1 MFLWEDI
8 MDLTTDFQELVSQ
21 NLDYEFL
28 RNKTL
33 LITGATGMLGRYL
46 TEYFIYL
53 NAEKNLNLM
62 SVHPV
67 LQKPG
72 LIDYP

>member
-1 MFLWEDI
+1 

-53 NAEKNLNLM
+53 KR
-62 SVHPV
+62 
-67 LQKPG
+67 K
-72 LIDYP
+72 I

>member
-1 MFLWEDI
+1 

-33 LITGATGMLGRYL
+33 LITGATGMLWPVFNRILYL
-46 TEYFIYL
+46 FKCR
-53 NAEKNLNLM
+53 EKNLNLRI
-62 SVHPV
+62 
-67 LQKPG
+67 L
-72 LIDYP
+72 LIVRNLKKLNYCLVIN

>member
-1 MFLWEDI
+1 

-33 LITGATGMLGRYL
+33 LITGATGMLWPVFNRILYL
-46 TEYFIYL
+46 FKCR
-53 NAEKNLNLM
+53 EK
-62 SVHPV
+62 
-67 LQKPG
+67 
-72 LIDYP
+72 I

>member
-1 MFLWEDI
+1 

-33 LITGATGMLGRYL
+33 LITGATGMLGRLFNRIFYL
-46 TEYFIYL
+46 FKCR
-53 NAEKNLNLM
+53 EK
-62 SVHPV
+62 S
-67 LQKPG
+67 KFK
-72 LIDYP
+72 DTAYRS